1 MKDGKSVSK
10 EDLHRFRLLPRSTPG
25 VLIMAGMFIFAIS
38 MFASFILRAQ
48 ELTHAVSV
56 INVEIPIR
64 VYRAGIFV
72 DSLTIKDFEVFDNN
86 EIQDIQAVYLI
97 KGTTIKREEIAPRE
111 EAKKAARPQ
120 VSRQFALFF
129 EMSDYL
135 PELDKT
141 LDYFFDKVIFPGDS
155 LIVLTPMKNYNLRS
169 DALAQKPKDKVKE
182 ELRGVLRRDI
192 LVGGSEYRN
201 TIADMRRTLASPG
214 TGVEMKDSHGEMDQ
228 KLWEYALLL
237 SKLESL
243 RHVNEKGLLDFAAY
257 LKKLPG
263 QKFVYMFYQKEMIP
277 QFSPLALMNNEMQYQ
292 GDPSV
297 SLQLLEMFELFN
309 RNIGINV
316 DAVNK
321 AYADSSIT
329 IHFLFLTKTPA
340 VRNDV
345 EYFVDAKDVGQI
357 SSVEH
362 SEDIY
367 GAFGDVA
374 RATGGIVDSSGNAA
388 AAFARAVTASENYYL
403 IYYKPNK
410 YVADGS
416 FHELKVK
423 VTTGSYQVAHRA
435 GYWAK

>member
-1 MKDGKSVSK
+1 MG
-10 EDLHRFRLLPRSTPG
+10 
-25 VLIMAGMFIFAIS
+25 GMLVFAIS
-38 MFASFILRAQ
+38 ASFILRAQ
-48 ELTHAVSV
+48 ELTHSVSV
-56 INVEIPIR
+56 INVEIPVQ
-64 VYRAGIFV
+64 VYRGGIFV

-97 KGTTIKREEIAPRE
+97 KGTSIKREEIAPRE

-135 PELDKT
+135 PEIDKT
-141 LDYFFDKVIFPGDS
+141 LDYLFDKVVLPGDS
-155 LIVLTPMKNYNLRS
+155 LIVLTPLKNYHLRS
-169 DALAQKPKDKVKE
+169 EALAQMPKEKVKE
-182 ELRGVLRRDI
+182 QLRGILRQDI
-192 LVGGSEYRN
+192 LMGGSEYRN
-201 TIADMRRTLASPG
+201 TLQEMRRVLATPAAG
-214 TGVEMKDSHGEMDQ
+214 ARDLPMDQ
-228 KLWEYALLL
+228 KLFDYALYL

-257 LKKLPG
+257 LKNLPG
-263 QKFVYMFYQKEMIP
+263 QKYVYMFYQKEMIP
-277 QFSPLALMNNEMQYQ
+277 QYSPLALMNYELEYQ
-292 GDPSV
+292 GDPTV
-297 SLQLLEMFELFN
+297 TMKFLEMFDLFN
-309 RNIGINV
+309 RNVGINV

-321 AYADSSIT
+321 AYADSSIS

-340 VRNDV
+340 VRNPV
-345 EYFVDAKDVGQI
+345 ENAVVGGLHTVAEI
-357 SSVEH
+357 SQVEH
-362 SEDIY
+362 SEDLY

-388 AAFARAVTASENYYL
+388 AAFARAINASENYYL
-403 IYYKPNK
+403 IYYKPKK
-410 YVADGS
+410 YTADGS